1 MAQPE
6 TTTQDRELNRRI
18 LQGDLLAAFE
28 EFYAEDVMMREAA
41 GEPTIGKAANRQ
53 REEEFV
59 ASVEQVNGVEL
70 LGEAASD
77 DHSYSEWEFDVTFK
91 DGQRVAFRQVAAR
104 RWRDGQ
110 VVEETFYRAG

>member
-1 MAQPE
+1 MAQVE

-18 LQGDLLAAFE
+18 LQGDLLGAFE
-28 EFYAEDVMMREAA
+28 EFYADDIVMREGA
-41 GEPTIGKAANRQ
+41 GEPTTGKDANRQ
-53 REEEFV
+53 REEQFV
-59 ASVEQVNGVEL
+59 ASVDQVNGVQL

-77 DHSYSEWEFDVTFK
+77 DRSYSEWEFDVTFK

-110 VVEETFYRAG
+110 VVEETFYRAD